1 MLQHVFLEIISLD
14 GWIVALVEFGHLGKI
29 LIYDLRI
36 QRVLKAPVNWYSW
49 KEQVDLAR
57 AISWKVKVARYNDD
71 NDDDDDDGRNIYLR
85 NEYL

>member
-1 MLQHVFLEIISLD
+1 MNSCTGRLWPS
-14 GWIVALVEFGHLGKI
+14 WKI

-71 NDDDDDDGRNIYLR
+71 NDDDDDDDDDRNIYLR